1 MNRVRSHMDEINMI
15 GKLAELKEA
24 HYKNTLLLHAMMD
37 LLIEKKVL
45 TSDELS
51 ARMAEI
57 DHASLASLRSDRPMM

>member
-37 LLIEKKVL
+37 LLIEKKVM

>member
-1 MNRVRSHMDEINMI
+1 MNRIRSHMDEINMI

-37 LLIEKKVL
+37 LMVEKNLL

-51 ARMAEI
+51 AKMAEI
-57 DHASLASLRSDRPMM
+57 DHASIASLRSDRPIM